1 MIKHRGP
8 APQILCRLLPT
19 PLYALRGTC
28 LLMFSSCSCA
38 KIFFDCLNRTY
49 RIANTIFYG
58 WLIYMYEKIME
69 LVKAHQNKLT
79 DDELQSI
86 AFFCECLVQERELTR
101 HRNYNDE
108 LLRYFYTGR

>member
-1 MIKHRGP
+1 
-8 APQILCRLLPT
+8 
-19 PLYALRGTC
+19 
-28 LLMFSSCSCA
+28 
-38 KIFFDCLNRTY
+38 
-49 RIANTIFYG
+49 
-58 WLIYMYEKIME
+58 MYEKIME